1 MTRKGKQ
8 TAQKKKNKAVKQ
20 EVTRLGAA
28 LRMLGRA
35 GGGMAGGV
43 VGLGQEGAGLGQS
56 LGASLSRWLGSGDY
70 SVRSNSLVN
79 SLKASGTIPSMHRND
94 QTVVVRH
101 KEFVTQVYSSQD
113 FEVQRT
119 FVLNPGLQSTFPWL
133 HAIAANYQQYSIK
146 GMVFHYVP
154 SSGAAVSGTSGA
166 LGTVMLQ
173 TSYRSTD
180 DPPSSKVEILN
191 EYWASESVPSN
202 SFAHPIECSPLENP
216 FNVHYTRTGELPSD
230 ENQLMYDVGATHLA
244 VSGQQSDG
252 QPIGDLWISYEIE
265 LKKPILQS
273 DVTSQSHVGYIYND
287 SSPTFADLLGPS
299 PQITGS
305 IPMTANARDIFF
317 PTGSYGEYYMLV
329 RVASAAPWFTNPVSM
344 SAPVVLTNMTLQ
356 DVDGVNPR
364 WETVT
369 ETSGTLRTGT
379 AVFRFKKDNPGLVG
393 RVALPVWSA
402 SGTAIAQVN
411 IVIIQ
416 ID

>member
-8 TAQKKKNKAVKQ
+8 TVQKKKNKAVKQ
-20 EVTRLGAA
+20 EITRLGAA

-43 VGLGQEGAGLGQS
+43 IGLGQEGAGLGQS

-70 SVRSNSLVN
+70 TVRSNSLVT

-101 KEFVTQVYSSQD
+101 KEFITQVYSSQD
-113 FEVQRT
+113 FSVQRS

-180 DPPSSKVEILN
+180 DPPASKVEILN

-216 FNVHYTRTGELPSD
+216 FNVHYTRTGELPAD
-230 ENQLMYDVGATHLA
+230 ENQLMYDVGTTHLA
-244 VSGQQSDG
+244 VSGQQSDD

-273 DVTSQSHVGYIYND
+273 DVTTQGHVGYIYND
-287 SSPTFADLLGPS
+287 VSPTFSDLLGSS
-299 PQITGS
+299 PEITGS
-305 IPMTANARDIFF
+305 IPMRAEIRDIFF
-317 PTGSYGEYYMLV
+317 PPGSYGDYYMLL
-329 RVASAAPWFTNPVSM
+329 RVGSESPWLTNPLVLS
-344 SAPVVLTNMTLQ
+344 PEPTLTNMIIV
-356 DVDGVNPR
+356 DVDGRNNR
-364 WETVT
+364 WECITD
-369 ETSGTLRTGT
+369 TSGTIRSANFVLR
-379 AVFRFKKDNPGLVG
+379 FRKDNPGVEG
-393 RVALPVWSA
+393 RLSLPVWSA
-402 SGTAIAQVN
+402 SGGSITEVN
-411 IVIIQ
+411 VVIIQ
-416 ID
+416 VG

>member
-146 GMVFHYVP
+146 GMVLH
-154 SSGAAVSGTSGA
+154 
-166 LGTVMLQ
+166 
-173 TSYRSTD
+173 
-180 DPPSSKVEILN
+180 
-191 EYWASESVPSN
+191 
-202 SFAHPIECSPLENP
+202 
-216 FNVHYTRTGELPSD
+216 
-230 ENQLMYDVGATHLA
+230 
-244 VSGQQSDG
+244 
-252 QPIGDLWISYEIE
+252 
-265 LKKPILQS
+265 
-273 DVTSQSHVGYIYND
+273 
-287 SSPTFADLLGPS
+287 
-299 PQITGS
+299 
-305 IPMTANARDIFF
+305 
-317 PTGSYGEYYMLV
+317 
-329 RVASAAPWFTNPVSM
+329 
-344 SAPVVLTNMTLQ
+344 
-356 DVDGVNPR
+356 
-364 WETVT
+364 
-369 ETSGTLRTGT
+369 
-379 AVFRFKKDNPGLVG
+379 
-393 RVALPVWSA
+393 
-402 SGTAIAQVN
+402 
-411 IVIIQ
+411 
-416 ID
+416 